1 MLRAPPLA
9 AAKRLAKLCQD
20 TKPLFKHKA
29 FLFPS
34 IHAVPTCRTALS
46 APLVSKHLK
55 GRRARGDSYS
65 SSSSE
70 STGHTSN
77 KMARQ
82 LGSMYDTLQGGI
94 SRLTEDLA
102 SSLHLEKTS
111 SYNVAGYITSP
122 SATSTYSNHSLFS
135 EQSHI
140 SSHTNHSSRQ
150 ASDSDHCMIRN
161 ATAHPSA
168 QRILSLHH
176 HSPESTP
183 RKPYVQAAPSTY
195 RLFTHHMSN
204 ICPPLDDP
212 RSRYFARR
220 NAIAPLADVDTPQQ
234 RSGVSSFGPV
244 RTSRP
249 LKTARTPFATSHV
262 SSISRA

>member
-1 MLRAPPLA
+1 MFRAPPLA

-111 SYNVAGYITSP
+111 SNNVAGYITSP

-150 ASDSDHCMIRN
+150 ASDSDHCRSEMQLHIHQLSVFYHFII
-161 ATAHPSA
+161 TVPS
-168 QRILSLHH
+168 QRLGNHTYNRHRVRIDSLSIICQIH
-176 HSPESTP
+176 
-183 RKPYVQAAPSTY
+183 A
-195 RLFTHHMSN
+195 RL
-204 ICPPLDDP
+204 
-212 RSRYFARR
+212 
-220 NAIAPLADVDTPQQ
+220 
-234 RSGVSSFGPV
+234 
-244 RTSRP
+244 
-249 LKTARTPFATSHV
+249 
-262 SSISRA
+262 